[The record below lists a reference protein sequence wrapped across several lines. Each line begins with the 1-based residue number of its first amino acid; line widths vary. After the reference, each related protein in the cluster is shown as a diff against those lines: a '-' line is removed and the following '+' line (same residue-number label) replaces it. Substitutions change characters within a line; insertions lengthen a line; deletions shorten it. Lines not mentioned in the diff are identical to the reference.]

1 MNLKKNAE
9 VRMALSPDPSYI
21 DLVSVI
27 RKSGQSWDAIR
38 ILLDTHPLNPVK
50 SFMSHYS
57 ILNRDLLG
65 KALADLDE
73 IMIVYEIDKDNAR
86 FLVHHGILRNMLDLL
101 GLSEF
106 YDELHILTIQAN
118 KFGKY
123 RDHTA
128 MQMLKRA
135 DAVLYEFS
143 EYFMMDNIQI
153 DKHLFY
159 QSYQDYRDMRH
170 KECQPATPSD
180 CDTHGLTLQEFS
192 YDMSC
197 SILQCVMDVL
207 HTELE
212 ICGEVPLWKTVV

>member
-1 MNLKKNAE
+1 
-9 VRMALSPDPSYI
+9 MALSPDPSYI

-38 ILLDTHPLNPVK
+38 ILLDSRPLNPVK
-50 SFMSHYS
+50 SSMSHYS

-106 YDELHILTIQAN
+106 YDELTIQAN
-118 KFGKY
+118 KFRKY
-123 RDHTA
+123 RDHDS
-128 MQMLKRA
+128 MQRLKRA

-159 QSYQDYRDMRH
+159 
-170 KECQPATPSD
+170 KECQTATPSD
-180 CDTHGLTLQEFS
+180 CDTHGMTLEEFS
-192 YDMSC
+192 YDMSR
-197 SILQCVMDVL
+197 SILQCVIDVL

-212 ICGEVPLWKTVV
+212 LCGEVPMWKTVV